1 MNKTYTVAIALAT
14 ALSGGSF
21 ASAAPAAAVSTPNPE
36 SLSDPTGT
44 IQTYSN
50 KGQIDTSGAFFQ
62 SLGTNGR
69 TCATCHVAAQA
80 MGISAAGVRA
90 RFLTSRGQDPIFAP
104 IDGANCPTDPQG
116 KLASHSLLLASGL
129 IRIPLTLPA
138 TAQFTISVVHDPYG
152 CAIVPDVTG
161 QPIVSVYR
169 RPLPTTNLNF
179 LSAVMFDGRET
190 LVPLTTGATFAANI
204 VTDLTDQANKAIT
217 IHAQAASPPSSAQ
230 LADIVSFELGLFTA
244 QQSDIF
250 AGSLA
255 DGGASG
261 GALQLSQQEY
271 YPGIND
277 VLGADPTGAPFN
289 SSSMTLFN
297 SWAGLSYANAGGLAD
312 VIRIT
317 ARRAIA
323 AGETLFNTLP
333 INITNVRGLNDNAAL
348 GKPTTFVG
356 HCTTCHDA
364 PNVGDHSL
372 PLPLDIGTG
381 HSTLASVET
390 DPQIEAGLQQ
400 LSLPDL
406 PVYLIS
412 GCPDP
417 FNPGQ
422 PASFYTSDPGKGLIT
437 GQCSDL
443 NRVKG
448 PILRGLAAR
457 APYFHNGAAANLLE
471 AVNFYNQRFQMN
483 LTALQKAELVAF
495 LNSL

>member
-1 MNKTYTVAIALAT
+1 
-14 ALSGGSF
+14 
-21 ASAAPAAAVSTPNPE
+21 
-36 SLSDPTGT
+36 
-44 IQTYSN
+44 
-50 KGQIDTSGAFFQ
+50 
-62 SLGTNGR
+62 
-69 TCATCHVAAQA
+69 
-80 MGISAAGVRA
+80 
-90 RFLTSRGQDPIFAP
+90 
-104 IDGANCPTDPQG
+104 
-116 KLASHSLLLASGL
+116 
-129 IRIPLTLPA
+129 
-138 TAQFTISVVHDPYG
+138 
-152 CAIVPDVTG
+152 
-161 QPIVSVYR
+161 
-169 RPLPTTNLNF
+169 
-179 LSAVMFDGRET
+179 
-190 LVPLTTGATFAANI
+190 
-204 VTDLTDQANKAIT
+204 
-217 IHAQAASPPSSAQ
+217 
-230 LADIVSFELGLFTA
+230 
-244 QQSDIF
+244 
-250 AGSLA
+250 
-255 DGGASG
+255 
-261 GALQLSQQEY
+261 
-271 YPGIND
+271 
-277 VLGADPTGAPFN
+277 
-289 SSSMTLFN
+289 
-297 SWAGLSYANAGGLAD
+297 

-333 INITNVRGLNDNAAL
+333 INITNVRGLNDNVAL

-406 PVYLIS
+406 PVYLIN

-471 AVNFYNQRFQMN
+471 VVNFYDQRFQMN
-483 LTALQKAELVAF
+483 LTPQQKIELVAF

>member
-1 MNKTYTVAIALAT
+1 MNAVFTAALALAT
-14 ALSGGSF
+14 ALSGSSF
-21 ASAAPAAAVSTPNPE
+21 AAPAPAAAVSAPNPE
-36 SLSDPTGT
+36 SFSDPTGT

-50 KGQIDTSGAFFQ
+50 KGPIDTSGAFFQ

-90 RFLTSRGQDPIFAP
+90 RFLTSRGKDPIFAP
-104 IDGANCPTDPQG
+104 IDGANCPSDPQG
-116 KLASHSLLLASGL
+116 NLASHSLLLTSGL

-152 CAIVPDVTG
+152 CAIVPNVTG
-161 QPIVSVYR
+161 QPVVSVYR

-204 VTDLTDQANKAIT
+204 VTDLTDQANTAIN
-217 IHAQAASPPSSAQ
+217 IHAQAASPPSGAQ
-230 LADIVSFELGLFTA
+230 LADIVNFELGLFTG
-244 QQSDIF
+244 QQNDIF

-255 DGGASG
+255 DGGALG

-289 SSSMTLFN
+289 SSSMTLFD
-297 SWAGLSYANAGGLAD
+297 SWAGLSYANATGLAD

-333 INITNVRGLNDNAAL
+333 INITNVRGLNDNVAL
-348 GKPTTFVG
+348 GKPTAFVG

-400 LSLPDL
+400 LSMPDL

-437 GQCSDL
+437 GQCGDL

-471 AVNFYNQRFQMN
+471 VVNFYNQRFQMN